1 MADTPVPNAP
11 LSAAVE
17 GIAPAAPVATPQAPA
32 ADPKL
37 EAIIR
42 REKMLYKR
50 DRELKARE
58 AAIAARESS
67 FRPDEYVPK
76 SKFQQDPLTTLQEL
90 GLGYDKLTELQLQQ
104 PNGNDPTI
112 RLLMNKIAAMEEK
125 LTSSANSQQQAQAQ
139 QTEQVMSQML
149 ADAESF
155 TADNPDYELIHKWGA
170 HDMIVEEIKQEFE
183 RTQREM
189 GRGIVINMDTA
200 AKRVEDRL
208 FNETLK
214 ALEFNKIKNY
224 KKPVTPDSV
233 IQTPEQIQQ
242 QQASAPKRGQIPYK
256 VETIKTL
263 TNTMTQ
269 DRPSSSKDSMEERK
283 RRAIAAYNGTKV

>member
-1 MADTPVPNAP
+1 MADTPVPNAQAGTP
-11 LSAAVE
+11 VE
-17 GIAPAAPVATPQAPA
+17 GVAPSPVTTPSVSP
-32 ADPKL
+32 DPKL

-58 AAIAARESS
+58 QAIKDREAQWK
-67 FRPDEYVPK
+67 PDEYIPK
-76 SKFQQDPLTTLQEL
+76 SRIQQDPLTALQEL
-90 GLGYDKLTELQLQQ
+90 GLGYDKLTEMQLQQ

-112 RLLMNKIAAMEEK
+112 RHLMNKIAAMEEK
-125 LTSSANSQQQAQAQ
+125 LTSNANSQQQAQAA

-149 ADAESF
+149 ADARDF
-155 TADNPDYELIHKWGA
+155 TEGNPDYELIHKWGA

-183 RTQREM
+183 RTQAEM

-200 AKRVEDRL
+200 AKRVEERL

-214 ALEFNKIKNY
+214 ALEFEKIKNY

-233 IQTPEQIQQ
+233 TPAEQQTQQ
-242 QQASAPKRGQIPYK
+242 DPNRRPNKGIPYK
-256 VETIKTL
+256 VSSVRTL

-269 DRPSSSKDSMEERK
+269 DSPAKSKDSMEERK
-283 RRAIAAYNGTKV
+283 RRAIAAYNGSKVD